1 MTSLP
6 FDRFIL
12 LAAVLLVA
20 MLLVGAG
27 IAIALRNSGKR
38 KDQSPIDDKPAPDWV
53 KSVAG
58 AAGKSLARTETV
70 SAPPDAIVVLRDAV
84 TGQWQVEVNGMR
96 YGQLR
101 DIHDDKAAARVLAA
115 LGGLQVFAGGI
126 PIVTPAAASAPRPAV
141 EPPTEAK
148 PVEPGRPIGVKLEP
162 PVAAALSTGP
172 TSKPKYPAP
181 AGSILEQIEKVLQH
195 NLLQDPELSQRRIHI
210 GASAD
215 GSLLIEVDHQ
225 LFKSADDVTDARAR
239 QIIKASIQEW
249 ERTA

>member
-27 IAIALRNSGKR
+27 VAIALRNSGKR

-58 AAGKSLARTETV
+58 AAGKSLTRAETI

-96 YGQLR
+96 YAQLR

-126 PIVTPAAASAPRPAV
+126 PIVTPPATSTPSLAV